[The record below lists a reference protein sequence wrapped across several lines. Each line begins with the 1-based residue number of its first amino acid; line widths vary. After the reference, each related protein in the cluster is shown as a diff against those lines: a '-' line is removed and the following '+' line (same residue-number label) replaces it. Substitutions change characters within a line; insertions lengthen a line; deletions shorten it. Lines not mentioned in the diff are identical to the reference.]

1 MQCPLHV
8 SGLLHKGTTKHRGKG
23 IFHATI
29 RSQIQWKRKGKT
41 LDHMQKN
48 QRFSSEPWTGLGFL
62 SCVRYL
68 LPFWSRANNL
78 IPLALSMTPGIRAL
92 LIFWDC
98 CEIVYVKS
106 IFHRRRALQKHAIP
120 PRAEASSLLLGT
132 GQSVVQQ
139 RALSSG
145 PQGRQH

>member
-1 MQCPLHV
+1 MPPPCEWAPPQRHNQTPRQRYLSCYYLFLD
-8 SGLLHKGTTKHRGKG
+8 SEEE
-23 IFHATI
+23 
-29 RSQIQWKRKGKT
+29 KGK
-41 LDHMQKN
+41 DPGPHAKN

-92 LIFWDC
+92 LIFWGC

-106 IFHRRRALQKHAIP
+106 IFHWRRAFQKHAILP
-120 PRAEASSLLLGT
+120 KAEVSPLQLGT
-132 GQSVVQQ
+132 GQSIVQQ
-139 RALSSG
+139 KALSCG
-145 PQGRQH
+145 PQGKQH

>member
-1 MQCPLHV
+1 MWVGSSTKAQPNTEAKV
-8 SGLLHKGTTKHRGKG
+8 SFMLPFILRFSGRERERPWTTCKK
-23 IFHATI
+23 
-29 RSQIQWKRKGKT
+29 KK
-41 LDHMQKN
+41 KN
-48 QRFSSEPWTGLGFL
+48 QRLSSEPWTGLGFL

-78 IPLALSMTPGIRAL
+78 IPLAMSMTPGIRAL

-106 IFHRRRALQKHAIP
+106 IFHQRRALQKHAIP

>member
-1 MQCPLHV
+1 MWVGSSTKAQPNTEAKV
-8 SGLLHKGTTKHRGKG
+8 SFMLPFILRFSGRERERPWTTCKK
-23 IFHATI
+23 
-29 RSQIQWKRKGKT
+29 KKK
-41 LDHMQKN
+41 KN
-48 QRFSSEPWTGLGFL
+48 QRLSSEPWTGLGFL

-78 IPLALSMTPGIRAL
+78 IPLAMSMTPGIRAL

-106 IFHRRRALQKHAIP
+106 IFHQRRALQKHAIP